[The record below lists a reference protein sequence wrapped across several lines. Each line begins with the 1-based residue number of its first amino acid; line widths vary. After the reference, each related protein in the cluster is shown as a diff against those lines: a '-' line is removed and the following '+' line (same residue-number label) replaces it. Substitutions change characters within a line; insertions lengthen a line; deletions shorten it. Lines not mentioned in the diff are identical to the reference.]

1 MSDTDNQLVDC
12 DVESF
17 IRDTREYFEVGG
29 DEEVS
34 RRAIVVR
41 MHLMHLRFPDGPS
54 NFKSVALAIMRVAS
68 EKHWKLEQVLSSTA
82 LNIEVVQQSK
92 ELEVTAA

>member
-1 MSDTDNQLVDC
+1 MSDDNQLVDC

-17 IRDTREYFEVGG
+17 IRDTREYFEKGG
-29 DEEVS
+29 DEDIS
-34 RRAIVVR
+34 RRAIIVR
-41 MHLMHLRFPDGPS
+41 MSLMRMRFPDGPS

-68 EKHWKLEQVLSSTA
+68 ERHWKLEQVLGSTA
-82 LNIEVVQQSK
+82 LNIEAVQQSK